1 VELITILNRCHRFRG
16 FIYQHAHFSADKKSI
31 EVAVR
36 PRRGSAVCSRCHL
49 PAPGYDQLAERRF
62 EFVPLWGFLVFLLYT
77 MRRVNCRRCGIVA
90 VEEVPWGDGKRTLTK
105 AYMLFLARWA
115 RRLSWKET
123 AEAFRTSWDK
133 VFDAVEHVVTFGL
146 EHRVLGQIDAIGV
159 DEIQYAKGHK
169 YLTLVYQIDLDV
181 TRLLWVGRERT
192 IEFFRV
198 FFTVIGDERA
208 SKIVFVCSDIWEPYL
223 KVIREKCSEALHIL
237 DRFHI
242 VAKMN
247 KALDEIRAGESRRIA
262 SEGGVPV
269 LKKSRWLLLKREEN
283 LKTEQ
288 RFRLRDTSPHTVEVG
303 GRKYKAQ
310 TASAVLCCAT
320 RACFFQINPTFQR
333 FDCKVFLTDA
343 LRYTGGVVERVMI
356 DNTHVVVL
364 RGTGREMVP
373 VPEMEA
379 FAGRFGFRFVAHAI
393 GNANRSARAERP
405 LSFIENNFLAG
416 RTFTSWEDL
425 NQRAREWCDKV
436 NSTYKKYLRGAAR
449 TVRSGAPTSQ
459 TATGVDSGSVSSAS
473 AHGGCGRLR
482 LGELDSLL
490 GASRL
495 DRASGG
501 GARDTGQDRD
511 RNGCAPYRHA
521 RACRNPNV
529 AAYHTLAAHRPPR
542 GEGVKRSDP
551 HPEEKAIVETAPET
565 ALYVAALKQKGR
577 KVVVLALRQ
586 LLRLLREYPR
596 EAFLAAVE
604 EAARYGLYD
613 LDRLERMILRRVAR
627 DYFLLLDPDTDSH
640 D

>member
-1 VELITILNRCHRFRG
+1 LREDAHGQLGADLRRAAVELFLFTVIRAMELLTILNRCHRFRG
-16 FIYQHAHFSADKKSI
+16 FVYQHAHFSADKKSI

-36 PRRGSAVCSRCHL
+36 PRKGSAAVCSRCHL

-62 EFVPLWGFLVFLLYT
+62 EFIPLWGFLVFLLYT

-192 IEFFRV
+192 IESFRG
-198 FFTVIGDERA
+198 FFTVIGDELA
-208 SKIVFVCSDIWEPYL
+208 SKIVFVCSDMWEPYL

-288 RFRLRDTSPHTVEVG
+288 RFRLRD
-303 GRKYKAQ
+303 
-310 TASAVLCCAT
+310 L
-320 RACFFQINPTFQR
+320 
-333 FDCKVFLTDA
+333 
-343 LRYTGGVVERVMI
+343 LRYNLKTVRAYLLKEAFQQLWDYNSPAWAGKFLDDWCRQVMRSRIEPMKTIARSLRQHRELILNYFRAQKLLSSGVVEGLNNKAKVTMRKSY
-356 DNTHVVVL
+356 
-364 RGTGREMVP
+364 
-373 VPEMEA
+373 
-379 FAGRFGFRFVAHAI
+379 GFR
-393 GNANRSARAERP
+393 
-405 LSFIENNFLAG
+405 
-416 RTFTSWEDL
+416 TFRCL
-425 NQRAREWCDKV
+425 
-436 NSTYKKYLRGAAR
+436 
-449 TVRSGAPTSQ
+449 
-459 TATGVDSGSVSSAS
+459 
-473 AHGGCGRLR
+473 
-482 LGELDSLL
+482 EL
-490 GASRL
+490 
-495 DRASGG
+495 
-501 GARDTGQDRD
+501 
-511 RNGCAPYRHA
+511 
-521 RACRNPNV
+521 
-529 AAYHTLAAHRPPR
+529 
-542 GEGVKRSDP
+542 
-551 HPEEKAIVETAPET
+551 
-565 ALYVAALKQKGR
+565 ALYHS
-577 KVVVLALRQ
+577 LAKLP
-586 LLRLLREYPR
+586 EP
-596 EAFLAAVE
+596 ESTHEF
-604 EAARYGLYD
+604 
-613 LDRLERMILRRVAR
+613 
-627 DYFLLLDPDTDSH
+627 F
-640 D
+640 